1 MRRTSAL
8 AAVAAVAL
16 ALAAC
21 GGSSSSPGGSGPP
34 RPPVGA
40 DEVVVRV
47 VTSGGFAAESRQP
60 AQLPQLSVFGDGR
73 VITEGPTTLEY
84 PGRSL
89 PNLQEYRL
97 TDEGRARI
105 IDEARDLGLLDDPSP
120 DFGDPGITDQP
131 TTTVT
136 VSVDGRTRRVD
147 VYALDFDEG
156 LTAEQRDNRRRLQ
169 QFIGAAGH
177 PHAVGVQV
185 VPASIRRYEPLAL
198 AVLVRPSDAT
208 AGTTRAW
215 PLGDL
220 AGTDCAVYT
229 DSDLVT
235 VLDVARDARD
245 GDPWASGERD
255 LPARLPPA
263 APRRAHLR
271 RPHPLAATARRTRCP
286 RGRA

>member
-1 MRRTSAL
+1 M
-8 AAVAAVAL
+8 
-16 ALAAC
+16 
-21 GGSSSSPGGSGPP
+21 
-34 RPPVGA
+34 
-40 DEVVVRV
+40 
-47 VTSGGFAAESRQP
+47 
-60 AQLPQLSVFGDGR
+60 
-73 VITEGPTTLEY
+73 
-84 PGRSL
+84 
-89 PNLQEYRL
+89 
-97 TDEGRARI
+97 
-105 IDEARDLGLLDDPSP
+105 
-120 DFGDPGITDQP
+120 
-131 TTTVT
+131 
-136 VSVDGRTRRVD
+136 D

-185 VPASIRRYEPLAL
+185 VPGSIRRYAPLAL

-245 GDPWASGERD
+245 DDPWTSGNATYQLDFRPLLPDERTCD
-255 LPARLPPA
+255 DVAR
-263 APRRAHLR
+263 
-271 RPHPLAATARRTRCP
+271 
-286 RGRA
+286 

>member
-1 MRRTSAL
+1 MKRTTPL
-8 AAVAAVAL
+8 AAMAAVVV

-21 GGSSSSPGGSGPP
+21 GGNSSGGSVSPGPSTGT
-34 RPPVGA
+34 

-60 AQLPQLSVFGDGR
+60 AELPQLSVFRDGR
-73 VITEGPTTLEY
+73 VITEGPTTLQY
-84 PGRSL
+84 PGPAL

-105 IDEARDLGLLDDPSP
+105 NDEARDLGLLDDPSP

-136 VSVDGRTRRVD
+136 VSVDGRTRRVN

-185 VPASIRRYEPLAL
+185 VPGSIRRFEPLAL

-208 AGTTRAW
+208 EGTTRAW

-220 AGTDCAVYT
+220 AGADCAVFT
-229 DSDLVT
+229 GSDLAA
-235 VLDVARDARD
+235 VLDAARDARE
-245 GDPWASGERD
+245 GDPWSSGNATYRLTFRPLLPDERTCD
-255 LPARLPPA
+255 DVAR
-263 APRRAHLR
+263 
-271 RPHPLAATARRTRCP
+271 
-286 RGRA
+286 

>member
-1 MRRTSAL
+1 MR
-8 AAVAAVAL
+8 
-16 ALAAC
+16 
-21 GGSSSSPGGSGPP
+21 
-34 RPPVGA
+34 
-40 DEVVVRV
+40 VVV
-47 VTSGGFAAESRQP
+47 SGGFAAESRQP

-84 PGRSL
+84 PGPAL

-156 LTAEQRDNRRRLQ
+156 LTAEQRENRRRLQ

-185 VPASIRRYEPLAL
+185 VPGSIRRYEPLAL

-220 AGTDCAVYT
+220 AGIDCAVYT

-235 VLDVARDARD
+235 VLDAARDARE
-245 GDPWASGERD
+245 GDPWSSGSATYQLDFRPLLPDERTCDD
-255 LPARLPPA
+255 LAR
-263 APRRAHLR
+263 
-271 RPHPLAATARRTRCP
+271 
-286 RGRA
+286 